1 MLKSGKDHKDRGI
14 WGISEL
20 CKCPIVAAMR
30 FFWLATVACISMATV
45 SMHGTAPTDITAHLG
60 TYQGTLRNASGVLQ
74 LGGADATKSVVV
86 LSASADSLRLDA
98 MDKGGTLRR
107 IGSWPMTRVTAAG
120 ESFTATGV
128 QKGPLHLRR
137 TLTWKRTAGI
147 RVNAE
152 LTTANASQREDDYF
166 GGSRVQLT
174 LLKIR

>member
-30 FFWLATVACISMATV
+30 IFWLATVACVCMATV
-45 SMHGTAPTDITAHLG
+45 STSGLTPTDITAHLG
-60 TYQGTLRNASGVLQ
+60 TYQGKLRNASGVLQ

-98 MDKGGTLRR
+98 MDKAGTMRR
-107 IGSWPMTRVTAAG
+107 IGSWPMTRVSAAG
-120 ESFTATGV
+120 ESFTATGLP
-128 QKGPLHLRR
+128 KGALHLRR

-152 LTTANASQREDDYF
+152 LSTAKASQREDDYF

>member
-1 MLKSGKDHKDRGI
+1 MTLF
-14 WGISEL
+14 L
-20 CKCPIVAAMR
+20 TCVA
-30 FFWLATVACISMATV
+30 FLLALNATP
-45 SMHGTAPTDITAHLG
+45 SADNASITAHLG

-120 ESFTATGV
+120 ESFTGV

>member
-30 FFWLATVACISMATV
+30 IFWLATVACVCMATV
-45 SMHGTAPTDITAHLG
+45 STSGLAPTDITAHLG

-86 LSASADSLRLDA
+86 LSVSADSLRLDA
-98 MDKGGTLRR
+98 MDKAGAMRR
-107 IGSWPMTRVTAAG
+107 IGSWPMTRVTTAG
-120 ESFTATGV
+120 ESLTATGLP
-128 QKGPLHLRR
+128 KGALHLRR

-152 LTTANASQREDDYF
+152 LSTANASQREDDYF

>member
-30 FFWLATVACISMATV
+30 IFWLATVACVCMATV
-45 SMHGTAPTDITAHLG
+45 STSGLTPTDITAHLG

-98 MDKGGTLRR
+98 MDKAGTMRR
-107 IGSWPMTRVTAAG
+107 IGSWPMTRVSAAG
-120 ESFTATGV
+120 ESFTANGLP
-128 QKGPLHLRR
+128 KGALHLRR

-152 LTTANASQREDDYF
+152 LSTANASQREDDYF